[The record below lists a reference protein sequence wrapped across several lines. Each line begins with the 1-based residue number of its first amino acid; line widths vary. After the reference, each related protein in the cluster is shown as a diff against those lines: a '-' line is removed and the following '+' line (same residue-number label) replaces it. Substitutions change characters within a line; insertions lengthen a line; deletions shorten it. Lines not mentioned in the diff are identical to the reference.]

1 MRQCAG
7 REVRQPGREGASPAG
22 FKLLSVNVTR
32 CYLDSNYTCQLSLSP
47 HLSLSPRLSVCLS
60 ASLNPRTLYFSV
72 LNKTMR
78 SFFFF
83 LYSSVTSL
91 RVSQYYRRLD
101 SLPHSH
107 SVFTAAL
114 ILFLLDYLTHRG
126 CRSLNSQ
133 QISNTARGKQKK
145 SDIDTGV
152 VRRLPGRGES
162 SRCLRSFILRHEEG
176 RPDAQTQGYVCWMNG
191 WIRLLILSL
200 NLIGIALT
208 REEQTVIYFKSTEA
222 GLPAGQSW
230 QL

>member
-1 MRQCAG
+1 
-7 REVRQPGREGASPAG
+7 
-22 FKLLSVNVTR
+22 
-32 CYLDSNYTCQLSLSP
+32 
-47 HLSLSPRLSVCLS
+47 
-60 ASLNPRTLYFSV
+60 
-72 LNKTMR
+72 MR

-200 NLIGIALT
+200 NLIGIAAT

-230 QL
+230 QLWHLICRKVIKEYVLKHNKVKMMSCGSIESDLCSSCGSVGLFFWTFMIKFISNWFE

>member
-1 MRQCAG
+1 MFKIQTLEHHLFFFFFSLKLIMDTFQPGTEKPVLSYWWRLRCRCEVEGEEAQGSKPGGAALAPLCCFWWNKMRQCVG
-7 REVRQPGREGASPAG
+7 REVRQPGREGASPGG
-22 FKLLSVNVTR
+22 FKLLSVNVTLLLFR
-32 CYLDSNYTCQLSLSP
+32 FQLHLSAQSEPSSVSLSP
-47 HLSLSPRLSVCLS
+47 SPSVCLS

-126 CRSLNSQ
+126 CRS
-133 QISNTARGKQKK
+133 
-145 SDIDTGV
+145 
-152 VRRLPGRGES
+152 
-162 SRCLRSFILRHEEG
+162 
-176 RPDAQTQGYVCWMNG
+176 
-191 WIRLLILSL
+191 
-200 NLIGIALT
+200 
-208 REEQTVIYFKSTEA
+208 
-222 GLPAGQSW
+222 
-230 QL
+230 

>member
-1 MRQCAG
+1 MKINQTLNPKCLKYRLWNTICFSGLKLIIDTFQPGTEKPFLSYWWRLRCRCEVEGEEAQGSQPGGAALAPLCCFWWNKMRQCAG
-7 REVRQPGREGASPAG
+7 REVRQPGREGASPGG

-126 CRSLNSQ
+126 CRS
-133 QISNTARGKQKK
+133 
-145 SDIDTGV
+145 
-152 VRRLPGRGES
+152 
-162 SRCLRSFILRHEEG
+162 
-176 RPDAQTQGYVCWMNG
+176 
-191 WIRLLILSL
+191 
-200 NLIGIALT
+200 
-208 REEQTVIYFKSTEA
+208 
-222 GLPAGQSW
+222 
-230 QL
+230 